1 MKIHRIST
9 NEYQVQY
16 DQYPF
21 DEVLIQDIERYK
33 YDDIHLNIITKDG
46 RIFHTT
52 LPDVNTI
59 MDKLRKKEEYNI
71 KQTEDPISEIHSL
84 SSDCYFTAPFLQEPS
99 RINVSSCQLQ
109 DIAMGRGTVL
119 DYVHSEAQA
128 VVDDLNELEN
138 EEYEL

>member
-1 MKIHRIST
+1 MKTHRIST

-33 YDDIHLNIITKDG
+33 YDDIHLNIIIKDG

-59 MDKLRKKEEYNI
+59 MAKSRKKEEYN
-71 KQTEDPISEIHSL
+71 KSKPP
-84 SSDCYFTAPFLQEPS
+84 AKP
-99 RINVSSCQLQ
+99 
-109 DIAMGRGTVL
+109 
-119 DYVHSEAQA
+119 EA
-128 VVDDLNELEN
+128 
-138 EEYEL
+138 